1 MPKKFYETVKKS
13 SILLLIGV
21 VRLILV
27 TVTNYN
33 YSYSEYGLHWNFF
46 FTVFF
51 VKILSCPLTI
61 ITRKSSIRSFF
72 MSMTIGISYQI
83 LLSRNNSNLTKI
95 LLNNDF
101 NERVTIIQQNKEGI
115 IFDKDFN
122 E

>member
-1 MPKKFYETVKKS
+1 
-13 SILLLIGV
+13 
-21 VRLILV
+21 
-27 TVTNYN
+27 
-33 YSYSEYGLHWNFF
+33 
-46 FTVFF
+46 
-51 VKILSCPLTI
+51 
-61 ITRKSSIRSFF
+61 
-72 MSMTIGISYQI
+72 MTIGISYQI

>member
-27 TVTNYN
+27 TVTNYK

-101 NERVTIIQQNKEGI
+101 NEGVTIIQQNKEGI